1 MINDKQSKYISVIS
15 IILSVVFIVVS
26 IYIPKN
32 KTDIEDLANTE
43 DVLDKNSITSIDIKI
58 KDSDWEW
65 LLENATKEEY
75 KSADVTINGETFN
88 NVGIR
93 PKGNSSLTSVAND
106 STTDRYSIKIDFG
119 QYVDGQTYHG
129 IRKLALN
136 NNISD
141 ATYMKEAISYDIYN
155 FLGIATPE
163 YSYTDIK
170 INGSDWGLYL
180 GVEVIDERFIEKNY
194 GEISGNLYKPETMNM
209 GGNKG
214 NNGEMQRPDMDG
226 NKPQMGD
233 NPPNMDRNIPKM
245 DEVPPAMN
253 GDAPNM
259 VQNQNVSR
267 EDGDIKNLEGNK
279 NNEEDKGG
287 APKMGNKDSQGADL
301 KYIDDDVDSYSIL
314 RDSAVFKN
322 TTDKDFESVI
332 DMMESLSTGNDI
344 ENYLNVD
351 EVLKYFA
358 VNTFLVNLDSY
369 SGGMYHN
376 YYLYEKDGVSE
387 ILPWDLNMSFGGFSV
402 KDGEKAVNFPV
413 DSPVT
418 GNLED
423 APLIGKLL
431 ENDDYKEI
439 YHKYLKQISDN
450 YFSSGTF
457 NNRVTQINK
466 LISNY
471 VKKDATAFYNY
482 EEYKAGVT
490 ELLTF
495 GKDRAKSVQAQ
506 LNGEQSSTEYGNVV
520 TTLNLPALGQQNMGK
535 NKEIN
540 KKDQVG
546 GNNQEK
552 PQEAINNENKNDD
565 KQMMPPNIKSN
576 NQNRW
581 IYYGISV
588 ISLITLVISTIF
600 ISKYKRKRY

>member
-32 KTDIEDLANTE
+32 KTDIETISNTE

-58 KDSDWEW
+58 KESDWKW

-180 GVEVIDERFIEKNY
+180 GVEVVDERFIEKNY

-214 NNGEMQRPDMDG
+214 NNGEIQRPDMDG

-233 NPPNMDRNIPKM
+233 NPPNMDGNIPKM
-245 DEVPPAMN
+245 DEVPPDMN
-253 GDAPNM
+253 GDAPNIA
-259 VQNQNVSR
+259 QNQNVSR
-267 EDGDIKNLEGNK
+267 ED
-279 NNEEDKGG
+279 EDNGG

-301 KYIDDDVDSYSIL
+301 KYIDDDIDSYSIL

-322 TTDKDFESVI
+322 TTDKDFKNII
-332 DMMESLSTGNDI
+332 DLMESLKTGENI

-387 ILPWDLNMSFGGFSV
+387 ILPWDLNMSFGGFAV
-402 KDGEKAVNFPV
+402 KEGEKAINFPI

-482 EEYKAGVT
+482 EEYKTGVT

-495 GKDRAKSVQAQ
+495 GKDRVKSVQAQ

-535 NKEIN
+535 NKDIN
-540 KKDQVG
+540 KKDQVD

-552 PQEAINNENKNDD
+552 PQEAMNNENKNDN
-565 KQMMPPNIKSN
+565 KQMMPPNMKN
-576 NQNRW
+576 YKQNRW
-581 IYYGISV
+581 IYYGVSI
-588 ISLITLVISTIF
+588 ISLIMLLISIIF
-600 ISKYKRKRY
+600 IAKYKRKRY

>member
-32 KTDIEDLANTE
+32 KTDIETSSNTE

-58 KDSDWEW
+58 KESDWKW

-194 GEISGNLYKPETMNM
+194 GEISGNLYKPETMNV
-209 GGNKG
+209 GGNKNKNEETKKPEVNG
-214 NNGEMQRPDMDG
+214 NM
-226 NKPQMGD
+226 PQMGGE
-233 NPPNMDRNIPKM
+233 PPNMDGNIPKM
-245 DEVPPAMN
+245 DEVPPDMN
-253 GDAPNM
+253 GDAPNI

-267 EDGDIKNLEGNK
+267 ENGDVKNLETNKGNTE
-279 NNEEDKGG
+279 NNGG

-301 KYIDDDVDSYSIL
+301 KYIDDDIDSYSIL
-314 RDSAVFKN
+314 RDSAVFKD
-322 TTDKDFESVI
+322 TTDKDFKNII
-332 DMMESLSTGNDI
+332 DLMKSLKTGKNI

-387 ILPWDLNMSFGGFSV
+387 ILPWDLNMSFGGFAV
-402 KDGEKAVNFPV
+402 KDGEKAINFPI

-471 VKKDATAFYNY
+471 VEKDATAFYNY

-552 PQEAINNENKNDD
+552 PKEAINNENKNDD

-581 IYYGISV
+581 IYYGVSI
-588 ISLITLVISTIF
+588 ISLIILLISTIF
-600 ISKYKRKRY
+600 IAKYKRKRY

>member
-32 KTDIEDLANTE
+32 KTDIETSSNIE

-58 KDSDWEW
+58 KESDWKW

-194 GEISGNLYKPETMNM
+194 GEISGNLYKPETMNV
-209 GGNKG
+209 GGNKNKNEEIKKPEVNG
-214 NNGEMQRPDMDG
+214 NI
-226 NKPQMGD
+226 PQMGGE
-233 NPPNMDRNIPKM
+233 PPNMDGNVPKM
-245 DEVPPAMN
+245 DEAPPNVN
-253 GDAPNM
+253 GDAPNI

-267 EDGDIKNLEGNK
+267 EDGNS
-279 NNEEDKGG
+279 GG

-322 TTDKDFESVI
+322 TTDKDFKNII
-332 DMMESLSTGNDI
+332 DLMESLKTGENI

-387 ILPWDLNMSFGGFSV
+387 ILPWDLNMSFGGFAA
-402 KDGEKAVNFPV
+402 KDGEKAINFPI

-482 EEYKAGVT
+482 EEYKTGVT

-495 GKDRAKSVQAQ
+495 GKDRAKSVQDQ

-535 NKEIN
+535 NKDIN
-540 KKDQVG
+540 KKDQVD

-552 PQEAINNENKNDD
+552 SQEAMNNENKNDN
-565 KQMMPPNIKSN
+565 KQMMPPNMKN
-576 NQNRW
+576 NKQNRW
-581 IYYGISV
+581 IYYGVSI
-588 ISLITLVISTIF
+588 ISLIMLLISTIV
-600 ISKYKRKRY
+600 IAKYKRKRY

>member
-32 KTDIEDLANTE
+32 KTDIESISNTE

-58 KDSDWEW
+58 KESDWKW

-194 GEISGNLYKPETMNM
+194 GEVSGNLYKPETMNV
-209 GGNKG
+209 GGNKNKNEETKNPEVNG
-214 NNGEMQRPDMDG
+214 NM
-226 NKPQMGD
+226 PQMGGE
-233 NPPNMDRNIPKM
+233 PPNMDGNVPKM

-253 GDAPNM
+253 GDDPNI

-267 EDGDIKNLEGNK
+267 EDGDVKNLETNK
-279 NNEEDKGG
+279 GKDENNGG

-301 KYIDDDVDSYSIL
+301 KYIDDDIDSYSIL

-322 TTDKDFESVI
+322 TTDKDFKNII
-332 DMMESLSTGNDI
+332 DLMESLKTGKDI
-344 ENYLNVD
+344 ESYLNVD

-376 YYLYEKDGVSE
+376 YYLYEKDGVCE
-387 ILPWDLNMSFGGFSV
+387 ILPWDLNMSFGGFAV
-402 KDGEKAVNFPV
+402 KDGEKAINFPI

-471 VKKDATAFYNY
+471 VKKDATAFYSY
-482 EEYKAGVT
+482 EEYKTGVS

-495 GKDRAKSVQAQ
+495 GKDRTKSVQAQ
-506 LNGEQSSTEYGNVV
+506 LNGEQSSTEYGNIA

-535 NKEIN
+535 NKDIN
-540 KKDQVG
+540 KKDQADE
-546 GNNQEK
+546 NNQEK
-552 PQEAINNENKNDD
+552 PQEAMNNENKNDN

-581 IYYGISV
+581 IYYGVSI
-588 ISLITLVISTIF
+588 ISLIILLISTIF
-600 ISKYKRKRY
+600 IAKYKRKRY

>member
-32 KTDIEDLANTE
+32 KTDIEALANTE

-233 NPPNMDRNIPKM
+233 NPPNMDGNIPKM
-245 DEVPPAMN
+245 DEVPPDMN
-253 GDAPNM
+253 GEAPNI

-267 EDGDIKNLEGNK
+267 ED
-279 NNEEDKGG
+279 EDNGG

-301 KYIDDDVDSYSIL
+301 KYIDDDIDSYSIL

-322 TTDKDFESVI
+322 TTDKDFKNII
-332 DMMESLSTGNDI
+332 DLMESLKTGENI

-387 ILPWDLNMSFGGFSV
+387 ILPWDLNMSFGGFAV
-402 KDGEKAVNFPV
+402 KEGEKAINFPI

-418 GNLED
+418 GNLEE

-482 EEYKAGVT
+482 EEYKTGVT

-535 NKEIN
+535 NKDIN
-540 KKDQVG
+540 KKDQAD
-546 GNNQEK
+546 GNNQDK
-552 PQEAINNENKNDD
+552 PQEAMNNENKNDN
-565 KQMMPPNIKSN
+565 KQMMPPNMKN
-576 NQNRW
+576 NKQNRW
-581 IYYGISV
+581 IYYGVSV
-588 ISLITLVISTIF
+588 ISLIMLLISTIF
-600 ISKYKRKRY
+600 IAKYKRKRY

>member
-32 KTDIEDLANTE
+32 KTDIESISNTE

-58 KDSDWEW
+58 KESDWKW

-194 GEISGNLYKPETMNM
+194 GEVSGNLYKPETMNV
-209 GGNKG
+209 GGNKNKNEETKNPEVNG
-214 NNGEMQRPDMDG
+214 NM
-226 NKPQMGD
+226 PQMGGE
-233 NPPNMDRNIPKM
+233 PPNMDGNVPKM

-253 GDAPNM
+253 GDDPNI

-267 EDGDIKNLEGNK
+267 ED
-279 NNEEDKGG
+279 EDNGG

-301 KYIDDDVDSYSIL
+301 KYIDDDIDSYSIL

-322 TTDKDFESVI
+322 TTDKDFKNII
-332 DMMESLSTGNDI
+332 DLMESLKTGKDI
-344 ENYLNVD
+344 ESYLNVD

-376 YYLYEKDGVSE
+376 YYLYEKDGVCE
-387 ILPWDLNMSFGGFSV
+387 ILPWDLNMSFGGFAV
-402 KDGEKAVNFPV
+402 KDGEKAINFPI

-471 VKKDATAFYNY
+471 VKKDATAFYSY
-482 EEYKAGVT
+482 EEYKTGVS

-495 GKDRAKSVQAQ
+495 GKDRTKSVQAQ
-506 LNGEQSSTEYGNVV
+506 LNGEQSSTEYGNIA

-535 NKEIN
+535 NKDIN
-540 KKDQVG
+540 KKDQADE
-546 GNNQEK
+546 NNQEK
-552 PQEAINNENKNDD
+552 PQEAMNNENKNDN

-581 IYYGISV
+581 IYYGVSI
-588 ISLITLVISTIF
+588 ISLIILLISTIF
-600 ISKYKRKRY
+600 IAKYKRKRY

>member
-1 MINDKQSKYISVIS
+1 
-15 IILSVVFIVVS
+15 
-26 IYIPKN
+26 
-32 KTDIEDLANTE
+32 
-43 DVLDKNSITSIDIKI
+43 
-58 KDSDWEW
+58 
-65 LLENATKEEY
+65 
-75 KSADVTINGETFN
+75 
-88 NVGIR
+88 
-93 PKGNSSLTSVAND
+93 
-106 STTDRYSIKIDFG
+106 
-119 QYVDGQTYHG
+119 
-129 IRKLALN
+129 
-136 NNISD
+136 
-141 ATYMKEAISYDIYN
+141 
-155 FLGIATPE
+155 
-163 YSYTDIK
+163 
-170 INGSDWGLYL
+170 
-180 GVEVIDERFIEKNY
+180 
-194 GEISGNLYKPETMNM
+194 MNM

-233 NPPNMDRNIPKM
+233 NPPNMDGNIPKM
-245 DEVPPAMN
+245 DEVPPDMN
-253 GDAPNM
+253 GEAPNI

-267 EDGDIKNLEGNK
+267 ED
-279 NNEEDKGG
+279 EDNGG

-301 KYIDDDVDSYSIL
+301 KYIDDDIDSYSIL

-322 TTDKDFESVI
+322 TTDKDFKNII
-332 DMMESLSTGNDI
+332 DLMESLKTGENI

-387 ILPWDLNMSFGGFSV
+387 ILPWDLNMSFGGFAV
-402 KDGEKAVNFPV
+402 KEGEKAINFPI

-418 GNLED
+418 GNLEE

-482 EEYKAGVT
+482 EEYKTGVT

-535 NKEIN
+535 NKDIN
-540 KKDQVG
+540 KKDQAD
-546 GNNQEK
+546 GNNQDK
-552 PQEAINNENKNDD
+552 PQEAMNNENKNDN
-565 KQMMPPNIKSN
+565 KQMMPPNMKN
-576 NQNRW
+576 YKQNRW
-581 IYYGISV
+581 IYYGVSV
-588 ISLITLVISTIF
+588 ISLIMLLISTIF
-600 ISKYKRKRY
+600 IAKYKRKRY

>member
-1 MINDKQSKYISVIS
+1 MINDKQSKYISIIS

-26 IYIPKN
+26 VYIPKN
-32 KTDIEDLANTE
+32 KTDIEAISNTE

-58 KDSDWEW
+58 KESDWKW

-75 KSADVTINGETFN
+75 KSADVIINGETFN

-119 QYVDGQTYHG
+119 QYVEGQTYHG

-141 ATYMKEAISYDIYN
+141 ATYMKEVISYDIYN

-194 GEISGNLYKPETMNM
+194 GEISGNLYKPETMNV
-209 GGNKG
+209 GGNKNKNEETKKPGVNG
-214 NNGEMQRPDMDG
+214 NI
-226 NKPQMGD
+226 PQMGGE
-233 NPPNMDRNIPKM
+233 PPNMDGNVPKM
-245 DEVPPAMN
+245 DEVPPDMN
-253 GDAPNM
+253 GVTPNI

-267 EDGDIKNLEGNK
+267 EDGDN
-279 NNEEDKGG
+279 GG

-301 KYIDDDVDSYSIL
+301 KYIDDDIDSYSIL
-314 RDSAVFKN
+314 RNSAVFKN
-322 TTDKDFESVI
+322 TTDKDFKNII
-332 DMMESLSTGNDI
+332 DLMESLKTGENI

-387 ILPWDLNMSFGGFSV
+387 ILPWDLNMSFGGFAV
-402 KDGEKAVNFPV
+402 KDGEKAINFPI

-439 YHKYLKQISDN
+439 YNKYLKQISDN

-495 GKDRAKSVQAQ
+495 GKDRAKSVQDQ

-535 NKEIN
+535 NKDIN
-540 KKDQVG
+540 TKDQVDE
-546 GNNQEK
+546 NNPEK
-552 PQEAINNENKNDD
+552 PQEAINNENKNDN

-576 NQNRW
+576 NQNIW
-581 IYYGISV
+581 IYYGVSI
-588 ISLITLVISTIF
+588 ISLIMLLISTIF
-600 ISKYKRKRY
+600 IAKYKRKRY